1 MLKPLVLGID
11 LGTSSVKVIAVDQQG
26 SIVTSSSEP
35 ISISQPQNGYSEQN
49 PDEWVQATKQAI
61 QTLTDQLDDS
71 QYQIEGMSFS
81 GQMHGLVLLDK
92 DNHPIRPAILWNDT
106 RNTEQC
112 DEIKAQFGDKL
123 LGNPIL
129 EGFTLPKL
137 LWVKAHEPQHFEKA
151 ETFIL
156 PKDYVR
162 YALTG
167 KVQMEKS
174 DASGTLLYNS
184 ESEAWDK
191 ETSKYYEL
199 THLLPELV
207 NSTDVVGEVT
217 ETVAQELNLPT
228 STKVIAGGADNACG
242 ALGAGIIG
250 EGDAMC
256 SIGTS
261 GVVLVC
267 QKDYSDYQNNIHY
280 FKHVTPDISY
290 AMGVTLAAGFSLDWY
305 KRNFYA
311 EQSFEDITKDAES
324 SSPGA
329 NGLVF
334 TPYLMGERTP
344 HGDAKIRGSF
354 IGISG
359 KQTRADFSRAVIEG
373 ITYSLYESLD
383 YIRQFYPA
391 IHTIT
396 SIGGGAKSDFWL
408 QLQADVF
415 NLEVKKLKHEEG
427 PSMGAAILAAYGV
440 GWFDSLKDCVET
452 FIQYDTTFKPNTQ
465 KHETYER
472 YFKVY
477 QDVYRNTKQMTAD
490 LLSIQQNHGGYTDDK

>member
-1 MLKPLVLGID
+1 MKPLVLGID

-174 DASGTLLYNS
+174 DASGT
-184 ESEAWDK
+184 
-191 ETSKYYEL
+191 
-199 THLLPELV
+199 
-207 NSTDVVGEVT
+207 
-217 ETVAQELNLPT
+217 
-228 STKVIAGGADNACG
+228 
-242 ALGAGIIG
+242 
-250 EGDAMC
+250 
-256 SIGTS
+256 
-261 GVVLVC
+261 
-267 QKDYSDYQNNIHY
+267 
-280 FKHVTPDISY
+280 
-290 AMGVTLAAGFSLDWY
+290 
-305 KRNFYA
+305 
-311 EQSFEDITKDAES
+311 
-324 SSPGA
+324 
-329 NGLVF
+329 
-334 TPYLMGERTP
+334 
-344 HGDAKIRGSF
+344 
-354 IGISG
+354 
-359 KQTRADFSRAVIEG
+359 
-373 ITYSLYESLD
+373 
-383 YIRQFYPA
+383 
-391 IHTIT
+391 
-396 SIGGGAKSDFWL
+396 
-408 QLQADVF
+408 
-415 NLEVKKLKHEEG
+415 
-427 PSMGAAILAAYGV
+427 
-440 GWFDSLKDCVET
+440 
-452 FIQYDTTFKPNTQ
+452 
-465 KHETYER
+465 
-472 YFKVY
+472 
-477 QDVYRNTKQMTAD
+477 
-490 LLSIQQNHGGYTDDK
+490 